1 MQKQVTAQ
9 AKKPTRWKVERKA
22 DKPTRGD
29 RRLGEAR
36 KRKKKEK
43 KRKEKREK
51 VWWWKEP

>member
-1 MQKQVTAQ
+1 
-9 AKKPTRWKVERKA
+9 VERKA